1 MLPKLLM
8 DQATGILDFIGRQNV
23 TRKLF
28 TASCK
33 TEAIL
38 KGGFLL
44 LDPKIIFI
52 YFANPTTKFRLVHAI
67 LQDNKTSI
75 HELLLLN
82 SLLCGHD

>member
-38 KGGFLL
+38 KGGLL
-44 LDPKIIFI
+44 LLHPKIIFI
-52 YFANPTTKFRLVHAI
+52 NFIDSSSEIRLVHTI

-75 HELLLLN
+75 DESLFLN
-82 SLLCGHD
+82 SLLG